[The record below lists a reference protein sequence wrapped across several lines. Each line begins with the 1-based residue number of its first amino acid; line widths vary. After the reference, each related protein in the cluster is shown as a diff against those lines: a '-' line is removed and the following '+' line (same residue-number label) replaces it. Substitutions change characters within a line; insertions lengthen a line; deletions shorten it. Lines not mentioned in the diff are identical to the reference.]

1 MYGYLVIDQVYT
13 STKQLVYGN
22 IGFTSYVIRFLYITF
37 SYRLQYASF
46 ELSD

>member
-22 IGFTSYVIRFLYITF
+22 ISLTSYVIRVLYITF